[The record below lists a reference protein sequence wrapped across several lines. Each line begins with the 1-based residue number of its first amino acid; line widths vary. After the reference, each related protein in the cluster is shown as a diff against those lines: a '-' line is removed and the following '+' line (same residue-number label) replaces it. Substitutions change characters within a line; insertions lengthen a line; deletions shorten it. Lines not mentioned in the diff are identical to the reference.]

1 MIRKRLKPKNDF
13 IFKRLFGE
21 ESSKESLISLL
32 NAILKLTDEDQLVD
46 LTVIANKKL
55 LKEQLKDKSGRI
67 DIRAETLDH
76 TQINIEVQLT
86 NEKNMDRRTL
96 FYFGKLFLESIK
108 SGERYQDLK
117 KTITINILDF
127 NFLAVERFHS
137 TFHLFEDHEKEV
149 MLTDAMEI
157 HFIEYPKF
165 RDVMRDMKDPLHRWL
180 LFLEEH
186 VSEEQLKELIDMD
199 PVIKKTEERLEWLS
213 SDEETLKLY
222 EFRENARIDY
232 NSKIHSAKEETKKEI
247 AKNLLLAGMDA
258 SEVAKHAQLPIEEV
272 KKLV

>member
-1 MIRKRLKPKNDF
+1 ME
-13 IFKRLFGE
+13 G
-21 ESSKESLISLL
+21 
-32 NAILKLTDEDQLVD
+32 
-46 LTVIANKKL
+46 
-55 LKEQLKDKSGRI
+55 SGRI
-67 DIRAETLDH
+67 DIRVETLDH

-108 SGERYQDLK
+108 SGDRYQDLK

-137 TFHLFEDHEKEV
+137 TFHLYEDCEKEV

-165 RDVMRDMKDPLHRWL
+165 RNVMRDMNDPLHRWL
-180 LFLEEH
+180 LFLEEQI
-186 VSEEQLKELIDMD
+186 SEEQLKELIEMD
-199 PVIKKTEERLEWLS
+199 PIIKKTEERLEWIS
-213 SDEETLKLY
+213 SDEDTLKLY

-232 NSKIHSAKEETKKEI
+232 NSKMSSAKEEGREEGIK
-247 AKNLLLAGMDA
+247 
-258 SEVAKHAQLPIEEV
+258 EV
-272 KKLV
+272 KKKIAKKMLQSGFDASKVAEITDLPMDEIKKLVR